1 MNEEKKTINS
11 RKSLLRHGVELSI
24 YIYIYYVNTV
34 ANNT

>member
-24 YIYIYYVNTV
+24 YIYIFIMLTR
-34 ANNT
+34 